1 MGATPGVHAGA
12 GDTAGHDRASERSGS
27 FLTVVVLRVLG
38 AAGLLGNGWV
48 HYHLWDQ
55 GYRDIK
61 TIGPL
66 FLLDAIA
73 AVVLALLVL
82 VAPRRIL
89 PLAALVGFLMQVGTI
104 AALVITTKRGLFGFT
119 ESTKAPDYWESV
131 WVESI
136 GALVLLL
143 LVGYTVSRLR
153 TRTATRRW

>member
-1 MGATPGVHAGA
+1 MGANPGVHTGA
-12 GDTAGHDRASERSGS
+12 GDTAARGHTDEGASS
-27 FLTVVVLRVLG
+27 FLTVVVLRILG

-55 GYRDIK
+55 GYRSIK

-73 AVVLALLVL
+73 AVVLAVIVL
-82 VAPRRIL
+82 AAPRRIL
-89 PLAALVGFLMQVGTI
+89 PLAALIGFLMQVGTI

-136 GALVLLL
+136 GALILLV
-143 LVGYTVSRLR
+143 LVGYAVSRMR

>member
-1 MGATPGVHAGA
+1 MGATPGLHAGA
-12 GDTAGHDRASERSGS
+12 GDVTDREHADEGTGS
-27 FLTVVVLRVLG
+27 FLVVVVLRVLG
-38 AAGLLGNGWV
+38 AAGLLGNGWL

-61 TIGPL
+61 TIGTL

-82 VAPRRIL
+82 AAPRRVL
-89 PLAALVGFLMQVGTI
+89 PLAALLGFLMQVGTV

-143 LVGYTVSRLR
+143 LLGYTVARLR
-153 TRTATRRW
+153 ARTATRRW

>member
-1 MGATPGVHAGA
+1 MGATPGLHAGA
-12 GDTAGHDRASERSGS
+12 GDTTGRDHTIERSGS

-55 GYRDIK
+55 GYRSIK

-73 AVVLALLVL
+73 AVVLAMVVL
-82 VAPRRIL
+82 AAPRRIL
-89 PLAALVGFLMQVGTI
+89 PLGALAGFLMQVGTI
-104 AALVITTKRGLFGFT
+104 AALVVTTKRGLFGFT

-136 GALVLLL
+136 GALVLLV
-143 LVGYTVSRLR
+143 LVGYCVSRMRARTVSR
-153 TRTATRRW
+153 RW

>member
-1 MGATPGVHAGA
+1 MSASSDVRAGTGDASGHVQEGA
-12 GDTAGHDRASERSGS
+12 GS
-27 FLTVVVLRVLG
+27 FLAVVILRVVG

-73 AVVLALLVL
+73 ALVLAVVVLA
-82 VAPRRIL
+82 APRRIL
-89 PLAALVGFLMQVGTI
+89 LLGALAGFLMQVGTV

-136 GALVLLL
+136 GALVLLVLFGYL
-143 LVGYTVSRLR
+143 LTRLR
-153 TRTATRRW
+153 ARTVTRRW